1 MAYFQAFDRG
11 GGVFATRE
19 SVVNAILTIWARVSL
34 RDEKHPLRAVH
45 ADSAQGVYLATRNGN
60 RVGIPAEQV
69 LEAPSVELAPEP
81 SRPVDLTH
89 LARQTFGQR
98 DLEQEVLRLFLNH
111 SSIHLARL
119 KGASDQAGQRAA
131 AHFIKGSAR
140 GIGAWQVATAADIV
154 ERFPDPEGDAIRTL
168 SAAVEEARA
177 FIVTL
182 LDD

>member
-1 MAYFQAFDRG
+1 MGD
-11 GGVFATRE
+11 
-19 SVVNAILTIWARVSL
+19 
-34 RDEKHPLRAVH
+34 
-45 ADSAQGVYLATRNGN
+45 

-69 LEAPSVELAPEP
+69 LEETSVDLAPEP

-98 DLEQEVLRLFLNH
+98 ELEQEVLRLFLSH
-111 SSIHLARL
+111 TAIHLARL
-119 KGASDQAGQRAA
+119 RAAADPAGQRAA

-154 ERFPDPEGDAIRTL
+154 ERAPDPEGEAIRTL
-168 SAAVEEARA
+168 SVAIAEANA
-177 FIVTL
+177 FIATL